1 MCTVT
6 TDFTGIGQRIQGIRE
21 ASDVSVAELASELGV
36 SPETLEGWEAT
47 GADVPISAIFHL
59 ASKFGVDMTEILTGN
74 PARLDTYQIV
84 RKKEGQVVD
93 RLPGYH
99 FQDLAWKFTNKVM
112 QPLMVTL
119 DPGDEVAALVTHEGQ
134 EFNLVLEG
142 DVAIRFGEKEFVLG
156 PGDSVFFD
164 PSIPHGQRCAGDV
177 PAVFVTV
184 LAE

>member
-1 MCTVT
+1 MT
-6 TDFTGIGQRIQGIRE
+6 TDFEGIGQRIRGIRE
-21 ASDVSVAELASELGV
+21 ASDVSVAEIAAELGV
-36 SPETLEGWEAT
+36 EEATVDGWEET
-47 GADVPISAIFHL
+47 GADVPISALYHL

-84 RKKEGQVVD
+84 RKKEGQLID

-99 FQDLAWKFTNKVM
+99 FQDLAWKFTDKVM

-119 DPGDEVAALVTHEGQ
+119 DPGDEIAELVTHEGQ
-134 EFNLVLEG
+134 EFNLVIEG
-142 DVAIRFGEKEFVLG
+142 DVAIRFGDKEFILG

-164 PSIPHGQRCAGDV
+164 PSIPHGQRCAGDI
-177 PAVFVTV
+177 PAVFVTI